1 LNGSQIIKAQGM
13 PNPVTFPEA
22 QTTCFKCLH
31 LCNGRL
37 RFNPPSSYHK
47 MSFHDISSSTKMY
60 ETCQILKQDCGE
72 KMERDVRSRAESAE

>member
-37 RFNPPSSYHK
+37 RINPPSSYHK
-47 MSFHDISSSTKMY
+47 MSFHDISSSTKN
-60 ETCQILKQDCGE
+60 
-72 KMERDVRSRAESAE
+72 V